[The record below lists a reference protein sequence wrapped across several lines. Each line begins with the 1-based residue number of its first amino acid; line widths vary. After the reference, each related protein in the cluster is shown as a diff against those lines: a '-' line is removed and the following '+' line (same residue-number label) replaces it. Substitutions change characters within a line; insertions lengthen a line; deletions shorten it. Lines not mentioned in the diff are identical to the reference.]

1 MTKTARLYGG
11 SLYDLAVEEG
21 IADELKEQTDLV
33 RSLFRENP
41 EYVHLLS
48 EPSLPLQE
56 RCSLIDKAFGEDAQK
71 YLVNFIKL
79 LCERGYLGDFAGCC
93 EEFTRR
99 YNADHNI
106 TQAVVTSAVALS
118 KEQETA
124 LCARLEKISGKTV
137 QMSVRIDP
145 AVIGGIRVEI
155 DGKELDG
162 TVQGRME
169 GISRRL
175 EQAAL

>member
-21 IADELKEQTDLV
+21 IADELMEQTQQV
-33 RSLFRENP
+33 RALFRENP
-41 EYVHLLS
+41 DYVRLLS
-48 EPSLPLQE
+48 LPTLAFEE
-56 RCSLIDKAFGEDAQK
+56 RAGLIDAAFGEDAQK

-79 LCERGYLGDFAGCC
+79 LCERGHLGEFAGCC

-106 TQAVVTSAVALS
+106 TQAVVTSAVPLT
-118 KEQETA
+118 KQQEEA
-124 LCARLEKISGKTV
+124 LCARLEKMSGKQV
-137 QMSVRIDP
+137 RMSVRTDP
-145 AVIGGIRVEI
+145 SIIGGLRVEM
-155 DGKELDG
+155 DGKALDG
-162 TVQGRME
+162 TVQGRLE

>member
-21 IADELKEQTDLV
+21 IADELMEQTDQV
-33 RSLFRENP
+33 RALFRENP

-48 EPSLPLQE
+48 EPSLAFEE

-79 LCERGYLGDFAGCC
+79 LCERGYLGEFAGCC
-93 EEFTRR
+93 EEYTRR

-106 TQAVVTSAVALS
+106 TQAVVTSVVALTE
-118 KEQETA
+118 KQEQA
-124 LCARLEKISGKTV
+124 LKARLEKISGKQVRMTV
-137 QMSVRIDP
+137 RTDP
-145 AVIGGIRVEI
+145 SVIGGLRVEI

-162 TVQGRME
+162 TVQGRLE

-175 EQAAL
+175 EQATL

>member
-21 IADELKEQTDLV
+21 IADELMQQADQV
-33 RSLFRENP
+33 RALFRENP
-41 EYVHLLS
+41 DYVRLLS
-48 EPSLPLQE
+48 EPSLPFQE
-56 RCSLIDKAFGEDAQK
+56 RCGLIDQAFGADAQK

-79 LCERGYLGDFAGCC
+79 LCERGYLGEYAGCC

-106 TQAVVTSAVALS
+106 TQAEVISAVPLTQAQEQAL
-118 KEQETA
+118 KG
-124 LCARLEKISGKTV
+124 RLEKISGKQV
-137 QMSVRIDP
+137 QMQVRTDP
-145 AVIGGIRVEI
+145 SIIGGLRVRI

-162 TVQGRME
+162 TVRGRLD
-169 GISRRL
+169 GISRSL
-175 EQAAL
+175 EQVTL